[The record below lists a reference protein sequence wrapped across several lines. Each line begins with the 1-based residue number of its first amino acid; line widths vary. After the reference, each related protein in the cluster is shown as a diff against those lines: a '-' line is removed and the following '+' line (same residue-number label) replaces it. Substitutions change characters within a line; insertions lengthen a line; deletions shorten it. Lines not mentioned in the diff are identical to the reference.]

1 MSGNKQNFSQYH
13 QLYEESKDH
22 PPTKPPRPYPAPS
35 QYFHGS
41 VRPYSKVSKPF
52 KYRQNRSIRPC
63 FDLTPQT
70 TKTTSS
76 QYSTPNDENRN
87 TSQSTSDQTVVSS
100 FSPTSIEATTQDG
113 KNELGPRSILT
124 DLTNIAQPAVCK
136 ESSLKCLTSCAEWY
150 CDVFDCSNPNSTVFL
165 TRLSR
170 PHVSYKHCSS
180 EDQNDALDE
189 HVERRGSFFVSSPQ
203 DEEELYK
210 SSVVFPL
217 QNKTKCQNIQIT
229 NFERE

>member
-22 PPTKPPRPYPAPS
+22 PPTKPPRPYPTPS

-70 TKTTSS
+70 TKTSSS

-100 FSPTSIEATTQDG
+100 FSPTSIETPHKMAKMKWD
-113 KNELGPRSILT
+113 LG
-124 DLTNIAQPAVCK
+124 A
-136 ESSLKCLTSCAEWY
+136 
-150 CDVFDCSNPNSTVFL
+150 
-165 TRLSR
+165 
-170 PHVSYKHCSS
+170 
-180 EDQNDALDE
+180 
-189 HVERRGSFFVSSPQ
+189 SSPTLPISLSQ
-203 DEEELYK
+203 LFARNRA
-210 SSVVFPL
+210 SSV
-217 QNKTKCQNIQIT
+217 
-229 NFERE
+229 